1 MRGIGSLSTLG
12 SALRGERQHAGLTQ
26 AELAA
31 RAGLSRAT
39 IIGLEAGG
47 HFDGATLIAVVRAL
61 ELEISIDPARAVPNL
76 LDETEEL

>member
-12 SALRGERQHAGLTQ
+12 SALRGERQRAGLTQ
-26 AELAA
+26 ADLAA

-39 IIGLEAGG
+39 VIGLEAGG

-61 ELEISIDPARAVPNL
+61 KLEISIDPARVVPSFF
-76 LDETEEL
+76 DETEEL